1 MTPLRRYCV
10 CAIASLFSLT
20 VPFVV
25 AAKNMPSGQSVFLRE
40 VLVDTVD
47 GENWLR
53 FRFVAPSINKGMGG
67 VAYDSAFEDIQHLCT
82 EIVVP
87 YIAEYDLKSDLVVV
101 SIADQKN
108 EFGETNPETTQFFE
122 AFRVKNNI
130 CIWEAL

>member
-1 MTPLRRYCV
+1 MSVLRRYWFG
-10 CAIASLFSLT
+10 AIASVFCLT

-25 AAKNMPSGQSVFLRE
+25 AAQDMPSGQSVTLHE
-40 VLVDTVD
+40 VLVDTVS

-53 FRFVAPSINKGMGG
+53 FRFIAPSINKDMGG

-108 EFGETNPETTQFFE
+108 EFGETNPQTTQFFE

>member
-1 MTPLRRYCV
+1 MSVLRRYWV
-10 CAIASLFSLT
+10 GAIASVFCLT

-25 AAKNMPSGQSVFLRE
+25 AAQDMPSGQSVTLHE
-40 VLVDTVD
+40 VLVDTVS

-53 FRFVAPSINKGMGG
+53 FRFIAPSINKDVGG
-67 VAYDSAFEDIQHLCT
+67 LAYDSAFEDIEHLCT
-82 EIVVP
+82 EIAVP

>member
-1 MTPLRRYCV
+1 MSVLRRYWFG
-10 CAIASLFSLT
+10 AIASVFCLT

-25 AAKNMPSGQSVFLRE
+25 AAQDMPSGQSVTLHE
-40 VLVDTVD
+40 VLVDTVS

-53 FRFVAPSINKGMGG
+53 FRFIAPSINKDVGG
-67 VAYDSAFEDIQHLCT
+67 LAYDSAFEDIEHLCT
-82 EIVVP
+82 EIAVP

>member
-1 MTPLRRYCV
+1 MSVLRRYWV
-10 CAIASLFSLT
+10 GAIASVFCLT

-25 AAKNMPSGQSVFLRE
+25 AAQDMPSGQSVTLHE
-40 VLVDTVD
+40 VLVDTVS

-53 FRFVAPSINKGMGG
+53 FRFIAPSINKDVGG
-67 VAYDSAFEDIQHLCT
+67 LAYDSAFEDIEHLCT

-122 AFRVKNNI
+122 AVRVKNNI
-130 CIWEAL
+130 CIWEA

>member
-25 AAKNMPSGQSVFLRE
+25 AAKNMPSGQSVTLRE

-53 FRFVAPSINKGMGG
+53 FRFVAPSINKDTGG
-67 VAYDSAFEDIQHLCT
+67 VAYDNAFEDIQHLCT

-87 YIAEYDLKSDLVVV
+87 YIAEYDLNSDLVVV